1 MAIFRNEPE
10 EFQRLDWSLL
20 QNGTVTLYLRP
31 EVLEEDVEWLKRH
44 DYRVDSFDCSIWVGP
59 SEMHEALSSGL
70 EFPGYYGRNLSAL
83 NDCIGDIEIPEEG
96 GRVLVFNKYDS
107 FAARFPDV
115 AWSVLDIIEVN
126 ARRLLLF
133 GRRLIVLVQ
142 SDDPEISFNRV
153 GGWPVIWN
161 RREWLKSSRNL

>member
-83 NDCIGDIEIPEEG
+83 NDCIGDIEIPFLHFILIG
-96 GRVLVFNKYDS
+96 K
-107 FAARFPDV
+107 RFPYNV
-115 AWSVLDIIEVN
+115 ALCI
-126 ARRLLLF
+126 
-133 GRRLIVLVQ
+133 
-142 SDDPEISFNRV
+142 
-153 GGWPVIWN
+153 
-161 RREWLKSSRNL
+161 KSSFHYNWRVAHNMNF